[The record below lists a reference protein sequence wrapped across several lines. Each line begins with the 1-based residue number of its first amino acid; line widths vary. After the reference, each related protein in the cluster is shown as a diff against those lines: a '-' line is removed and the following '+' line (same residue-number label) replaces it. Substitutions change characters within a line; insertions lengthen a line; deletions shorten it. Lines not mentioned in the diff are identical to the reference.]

1 MNNTHWKKVAKKQAK
16 DAYALRREA
25 NALRKEKKK
34 DKKVCGKG
42 LTNNPSCAILIVSR
56 GTGQKTK

>member
-1 MNNTHWKKVAKKQAK
+1 MNSTHWKKIAKKQAK

-34 DKKVCGKG
+34 IKKFAEK
-42 LTNNPSCAILIVSR
+42 A
-56 GTGQKTK
+56 